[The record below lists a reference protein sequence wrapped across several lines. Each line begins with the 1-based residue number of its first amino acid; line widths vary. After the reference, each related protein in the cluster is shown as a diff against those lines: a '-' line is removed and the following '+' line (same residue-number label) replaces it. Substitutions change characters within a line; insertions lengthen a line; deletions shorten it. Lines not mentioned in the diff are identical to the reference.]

1 MSDAETPKDDDVV
14 SGLPNEEAEAQP
26 LGPAETDPDA
36 KAPPED
42 DLPGVPSEGEEP
54 PTDG

>member
-1 MSDAETPKDDDVV
+1 MDDAEQKDDDVV

-26 LGPAETDPDA
+26 LGPTETDPDA
-36 KAPPED
+36 EAPPED
-42 DLPGVPSEGEEP
+42 ELPGVPAEGEEP

>member
-1 MSDAETPKDDDVV
+1 MDDAEQKDDDVV

-26 LGPAETDPDA
+26 LGPPETDPDA

-42 DLPGVPSEGEEP
+42 DLPGVPAEGEEP